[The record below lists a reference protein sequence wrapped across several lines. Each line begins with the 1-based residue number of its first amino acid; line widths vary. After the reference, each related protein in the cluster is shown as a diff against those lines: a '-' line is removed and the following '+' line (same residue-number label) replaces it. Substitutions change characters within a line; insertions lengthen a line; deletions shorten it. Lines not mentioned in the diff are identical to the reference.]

1 MRPVSD
7 ITLIVRS
14 NRLSAAIAFALLAVA
29 PLPAAPRLK
38 YVVIV
43 SRHGVRSPTWD
54 NARLNQYSAQP
65 WPEWGVA
72 PGELTPRGA
81 ALIRLM
87 GAYYREWLTAEHLI
101 DPRGCSDAG
110 RIHIVADT
118 SQRTLETGRAFAQS
132 LMPGCGLS
140 IASQSEDRKDPLFS
154 GSGTPEPGVS
164 LSAIRDRMGSD
175 PQKLLAGYRAAL
187 DSLQFILT
195 GGRSVPKRLWEPPLE
210 IGVSLSNKTV
220 ELAGPLTVSSTLS
233 EDLLLE
239 YANGFERAELG
250 WGRLTRENLLEVLS
264 LHAVYADLMRRT
276 PYLARSRGSNLLD
289 HVLLSMTQAALG
301 KPVQGALGGVG
312 DALLV
317 LSGHDTNLSN
327 LSGMLGLSWHLP
339 GYQPDDTPPGGALIF
354 SLWHNDAGVDFV
366 TARYVA
372 QSPDQMHNAD
382 RVTQAAPPLSQE
394 VIIPG
399 CKAASG
405 SAGCSWSSF
414 ELALEKAIDSAF
426 VAIN

>member
-1 MRPVSD
+1 MRLVSG

-14 NRLSAAIAFALLAVA
+14 NRLSAAIAFTLLAMS

-72 PGELTPRGA
+72 PGELTPHGA

-140 IASQSEDRKDPLFS
+140 IDSQSEDRKDPLFS
-154 GSGTPEPGVS
+154 GSGTPEPEAS
-164 LSAIRDRMGSD
+164 LGAVRDRLGSD
-175 PQKLLAGYRAAL
+175 PQKLLASHRAAL
-187 DSLQFILT
+187 DSLQYILT
-195 GGRSVPKRLWEPPLE
+195 GGRSVSRKLWDPPLE
-210 IGVSLSNKTV
+210 IGVSLANKTV
-220 ELAGPLTVSSTLS
+220 ELAGPLNVSSTLS

-239 YANGFERAELG
+239 YANGFEGAELG
-250 WGRLTRENLLEVLS
+250 WGHLTRENLLEVLS

-276 PYLARSRGSNLLD
+276 PYLARARGSNLLD

-301 KPVQGALGGVG
+301 KPVQGALGNLG
-312 DALLV
+312 DTLLV

-327 LSGMLGLSWHLP
+327 LSGMLGLSWHLR
-339 GYQPDDTPPGGALIF
+339 GYQPDDTPPGSALVF
-354 SLWHNDAGVDFV
+354 SLWRGDAGEDSV
-366 TARYVA
+366 TAQYLA
-372 QSPDQMHNAD
+372 QSLDQMHNAE
-382 RVTQAAPPLSQE
+382 RLTKAAPPASQE
-394 VIIPG
+394 VVIPG

-405 SAGCSWSSF
+405 SPGCSWSSF
-414 ELALEKAIDSAF
+414 KLALEKAIDPAF
-426 VAIN
+426 VAVR

>member
-1 MRPVSD
+1 MRPVSG

-14 NRLSAAIAFALLAVA
+14 NRLSAAIAFALLAMS
-29 PLPAAPRLK
+29 PLAAAPRLK

-72 PGELTPRGA
+72 PGELTPHGA

-87 GAYYREWLTAEHLI
+87 GAYYREWLTTEHLI

-154 GSGTPEPGVS
+154 GAGTPEPGVS

-175 PQKLLAGYRAAL
+175 PQKLLAGHRAAL

-195 GGRSVPKRLWEPPLE
+195 GGRSVPKRLWEPPFE

-239 YANGFERAELG
+239 YANGFEVP
-250 WGRLTRENLLEVLS
+250 N
-264 LHAVYADLMRRT
+264 
-276 PYLARSRGSNLLD
+276 
-289 HVLLSMTQAALG
+289 
-301 KPVQGALGGVG
+301 
-312 DALLV
+312 
-317 LSGHDTNLSN
+317 
-327 LSGMLGLSWHLP
+327 
-339 GYQPDDTPPGGALIF
+339 
-354 SLWHNDAGVDFV
+354 
-366 TARYVA
+366 
-372 QSPDQMHNAD
+372 
-382 RVTQAAPPLSQE
+382 
-394 VIIPG
+394 
-399 CKAASG
+399 
-405 SAGCSWSSF
+405 SAG
-414 ELALEKAIDSAF
+414 AA
-426 VAIN
+426 

>member
-1 MRPVSD
+1 MRSVSG
-7 ITLIVRS
+7 ITLIVRG
-14 NRLSAAIAFALLAVA
+14 NRLSLAIAFALLATSA
-29 PLPAAPRLK
+29 LPAAPRLK

-72 PGELTPRGA
+72 PGELTLHGA
-81 ALIRLM
+81 ALVRLM

-101 DPRGCSDAG
+101 DPQGCGDAG
-110 RIHIVADT
+110 RVHIVADT

-140 IASQSEDRKDPLFS
+140 IDSQSEDRKDPLFS
-154 GSGTPEPGVS
+154 GSGTPEPEIS
-164 LSAIRDRMGSD
+164 LGAVRDRLGSD
-175 PQKLLAGYRAAL
+175 PQKFLAGHRAAL
-187 DSLQFILT
+187 DLLQYILAS
-195 GGRSVPKRLWEPPLE
+195 GRGVPKKLWEPPLE

-276 PYLARSRGSNLLD
+276 PYLARARGSNLLD
-289 HVLLSMTQAALG
+289 HVLLSMTQAAMG
-301 KPVQGALGGVG
+301 KSVQGALGSLG
-312 DALLV
+312 DRLLV

-354 SLWHNDAGVDFV
+354 SLWHSDAGEDSV
-366 TARYVA
+366 TAQYVA
-372 QSPDQMHNAD
+372 QSPDQMRNAD
-382 RVTQAAPPLSQE
+382 RLTKAAPPLSQE
-394 VIIPG
+394 VVISG
-399 CKAASG
+399 CQAASG
-405 SAGCSWSSF
+405 SSGCSWSSF
-414 ELALEKAIDSAF
+414 KRAIDKAIDPAF
-426 VAIN
+426 VAVH